1 MGETRGRVVMIE
13 TAFSKEAGVLEN
25 MIGSENV
32 RHATKTMGRGE
43 KRIEASITRHTN
55 GQAEEG
61 SDGFVLKEFLTCLE
75 FAFQQ
80 FTNSKCTRREEKKCF
95 CGQEEK

>member
-1 MGETRGRVVMIE
+1 MDETKGRVVMIE
-13 TAFSKEAGVLEN
+13 SAFSKEAGALEN

-32 RHATKTMGRGE
+32 HHPTIIMGRGE

-61 SDGFVLKEFLTCLE
+61 GNGFVPKKPLTYPEIQYFL
-75 FAFQQ
+75 
-80 FTNSKCTRREEKKCF
+80 NSKCTKREEKEGY
-95 CGQEEK
+95 CGQ